1 MTTSNT
7 LRAFRMLAVGAG
19 KAQTNEQSNGT
30 DLEDDKTPFRP
41 V

>member
-1 MTTSNT
+1 MTTSST
-7 LRAFRMLAVGAG
+7 LRAFRLLPVGGG
-19 KAQTNEQSNGT
+19 KAQTNEQSNGQ